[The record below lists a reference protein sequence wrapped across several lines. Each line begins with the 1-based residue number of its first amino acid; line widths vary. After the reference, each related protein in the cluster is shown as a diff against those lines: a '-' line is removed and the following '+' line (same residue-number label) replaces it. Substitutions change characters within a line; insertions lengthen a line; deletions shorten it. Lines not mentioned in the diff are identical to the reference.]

1 MRRPR
6 ARIAATIDLE
16 APPHAANVDEVASG
30 HFGHEARGWPQ
41 IMFPSTFRRL
51 EVFIAVVEA
60 GGFIAG
66 AKRLGI
72 SHPSISNHVKALER
86 QVGCKLM

>member
-1 MRRPR
+1 
-6 ARIAATIDLE
+6 
-16 APPHAANVDEVASG
+16 
-30 HFGHEARGWPQ
+30 
-41 IMFPSTFRRL
+41 MFPSTFRRL

-66 AKRLGI
+66 AERLGI

-86 QVGCKLM
+86 QVGCKLFVRRKGLGSNVTEQDRRL